1 MTLMNPRERID
12 RGWRTQTEIFGA
24 PALEPQTIYESSW
37 RDYIFAE
44 VWTRPGLDLRS
55 RYWIAISS
63 AAGALVQ
70 PEILD
75 GYIRGALKDE
85 LMTLEELREGA
96 LHFAVYEGWS
106 KGRFFDAAVTRVAN
120 ELGLPPVPYETVR
133 PHPWDPQVRDREGG
147 ENFATIMCSPAPPPK
162 TAYFLGG
169 IRGFVF
175 AEMWMRPGLD
185 QRARRWITLVGVADS
200 SSEIPI
206 KSHIWAALASGDA
219 TPEEMEEFVLQYATQ
234 AGWPMASFVQTT
246 VIAMNQRFLERQNNS
261 MSAEL
266 RGLP

>member
-1 MTLMNPRERID
+1 MDPNERIE
-12 RGWRTQTEIFGA
+12 RGRRMQAEILGA
-24 PALEPQTIYESSW
+24 PAPEPATIFESTW

-44 VWTRPGLDLRS
+44 VWTRPALDRRS

-70 PEILD
+70 PEVLD
-75 GYIRGALKDE
+75 GYVRGALQEKIV
-85 LMTLEELREGA
+85 TLEELREAA

-106 KGRFFDAAVTRVAN
+106 KGRFFDQAVTRIAN
-120 ELGLPPVPYETVR
+120 ELGLPPAPFKTVR
-133 PHPWDPQVRDREGG
+133 PEPWDPKVRDATGG
-147 ENFATIMCSPAPPPK
+147 AEFARIMCTPEPPPK

-175 AEMWMRPGLD
+175 SEMWNRPGLD

-206 KSHIWAALASGDA
+206 KSHVWAALDSEDA

-246 VIAMNQRFLERQNNS
+246 VMAMNQRFLESRQTK
-261 MSAEL
+261 
-266 RGLP
+266 G